1 MGVDMSGIS
10 VGAEDDERFDASVRL
25 GSIIDGLKI
34 LLRKFTIS
42 YECWKENLEN
52 IKKLIIRKTQKD

>member
-1 MGVDMSGIS
+1 MGVDISGIS

-34 LLRKFTIS
+34 LLRKFTIL
-42 YECWKENLEN
+42 YE
-52 IKKLIIRKTQKD
+52 